1 MKNNKTKELLVNA
14 RTSLLKYED
23 KLKNNPNNVFYRG
36 LVLQYKYLIEKYKK
50 NQIDNINQ
58 KRI

>member
-23 KLKNNPNNVFYRG
+23 KLKTNPNNVFYKG